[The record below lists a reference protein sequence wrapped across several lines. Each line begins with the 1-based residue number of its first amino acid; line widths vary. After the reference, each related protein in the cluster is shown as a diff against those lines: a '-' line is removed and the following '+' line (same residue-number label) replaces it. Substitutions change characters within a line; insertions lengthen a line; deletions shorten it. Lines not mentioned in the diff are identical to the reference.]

1 MLILERVGLGV
12 QIENIPL
19 YHVDFWVQVHNLPTG
34 LMAERVGKTLAN
46 YIGSFVEYDKNNIGS
61 FWREYMRLKVR
72 VDIRQP
78 LKKETRVK
86 NQGGAWCTVN
96 FKYEK
101 LGVFCF
107 VCGIIGHSENRCA
120 IRFSMAEDDGSRAWS
135 KEIRAEPRRRGGRQ
149 TSRWLME
156 EEGDRSAHEERQSQ
170 SHVSHNEQVDPTE
183 TNIPSP
189 SPNRNRSATINQ
201 QLLLGPFSVPPA
213 NQDRP
218 VINQPLMLGPVLVP
232 PTNKDITDNTD
243 SLINRR
249 LTLQHSLSQ
258 QESLSTQQTKPIIDL
273 DNKINEQL
281 IPNHNQP
288 STTYTLSPTLTNTL
302 NQNIPHQFTFNSGT
316 VSNFK
321 QQTNPTTR
329 LIKHNPNQKPTRIGP
344 LRTGPKHDPS
354 KPVPDP
360 NQSSTASME
369 TQTEKK
375 RRREEEK
382 KTNENSTENQHFLTV
397 GPGSQACRDQ

>member
-1 MLILERVGLGV
+1 
-12 QIENIPL
+12 
-19 YHVDFWVQVHNLPTG
+19 
-34 LMAERVGKTLAN
+34 MAERVGKTLAN

-120 IRFSMAEDDGSRAWS
+120 IRFSMAEDYGSRAWS

-218 VINQPLMLGPVLVP
+218 VINQPLMLGPVLIP
-232 PTNKDITDNTD
+232 LPT
-243 SLINRR
+243 
-249 LTLQHSLSQ
+249 
-258 QESLSTQQTKPIIDL
+258 
-273 DNKINEQL
+273 
-281 IPNHNQP
+281 
-288 STTYTLSPTLTNTL
+288 
-302 NQNIPHQFTFNSGT
+302 
-316 VSNFK
+316 
-321 QQTNPTTR
+321 
-329 LIKHNPNQKPTRIGP
+329 
-344 LRTGPKHDPS
+344 
-354 KPVPDP
+354 
-360 NQSSTASME
+360 
-369 TQTEKK
+369 
-375 RRREEEK
+375 
-382 KTNENSTENQHFLTV
+382 KT
-397 GPGSQACRDQ
+397 